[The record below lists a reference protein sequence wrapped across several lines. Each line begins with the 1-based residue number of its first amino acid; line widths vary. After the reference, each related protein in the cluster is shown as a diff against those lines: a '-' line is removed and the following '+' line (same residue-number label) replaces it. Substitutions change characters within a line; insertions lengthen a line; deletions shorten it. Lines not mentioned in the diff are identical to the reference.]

1 MERYLP
7 YLIFLLCPLMHLVM
21 MRGMGHKHGNQ
32 NQQPVEVPIKEEEH
46 RH

>member
-7 YLIFLLCPLMHLVM
+7 YLILLLCPLMHLVM
-21 MRGMGHKHGNQ
+21 MRGMGHKHGKQ
-32 NQQPVEVPIKEEEH
+32 DQQPVEERANEEH